1 MTKRQKTNAN
11 SFYGNFEMGFLLKV
25 HKIKEKVFLPLIKV
39 LTFCKINAHIISFI
53 SALVTIITFYY
64 SIELMNPLYF
74 VLGIWIHMILDGID
88 GTLARYQKKDST
100 TGALIDVIGDQ
111 FGITLMCFFAYFF
124 NYVNVINISVFFVL
138 YLIVLL
144 ISLYL
149 MFNKARYEIVIRPR
163 IFFYIAVTWD
173 FFIFINLTEVVVFI
187 SNIFLLASVL
197 IGLFHLKELTKKR
210 SH

>member
-1 MTKRQKTNAN
+1 
-11 SFYGNFEMGFLLKV
+11 
-25 HKIKEKVFLPLIKV
+25 
-39 LTFCKINAHIISFI
+39 
-53 SALVTIITFYY
+53 
-64 SIELMNPLYF
+64 MNPLYF